1 MKLEELRQLAQAER
15 EAQQRCRQR
24 IHVCVA
30 AGCLS
35 QRSDQVITGLAA
47 ELKRRGRQES
57 CLVKGVGCMGLCAAG
72 PLIAIEPRHQFY
84 QMVPPDNPE
93 VLNAI
98 LDTLDGG
105 QLPEYALSPELPFFR
120 RQRKIVLENS
130 GQIDPERVEDYVA
143 AGGWEPLLRAVTERT
158 PQEVTGEI
166 ARSGL
171 RGRGGAGYPTGLKW
185 SAVAEAGKGGQKYVL
200 CNAAEGDP
208 GAFMDRAVLESDPQR
223 VLEGMALAGYAVGA
237 SRGYIFCRAEY
248 SLAIRRLRIAIRQ
261 AEAFGLLGG
270 SIGGSNFGFAIEV
283 RLGAGPFVSG
293 EETALIASIEGHRG
307 EPRPR
312 PPYPAQQGLWGCPT
326 LVNNVETLANVPAIL
341 RHGGD
346 WFAAIGTGKSKGTK
360 VFALAG
366 AVKNT
371 GLIEV
376 PMGTPLRE
384 IVYGLGGGIPGGR
397 RLKAVQAGGPCG
409 GALPEQSL
417 DMGMDYE
424 SLEALG
430 SIMGSGGLIVM
441 DEGACMVDVARF
453 FLDFC
458 RQESCGKCS
467 PCRVGTTQLHNLLGR
482 ITQGKATPAD
492 LEQLV
497 HLSEAVR
504 EGSLCGLGQSAP
516 NAICS
521 TLRHFRPE
529 YEAHVTGHG
538 CPADVCSPRPA
549 VAPANPQ
556 SEESQ

>member
-1 MKLEELRQLAQAER
+1 MKLDELRQMAQAER
-15 EAQQRCRQR
+15 EAQQRYPQH

-35 QRSDQVITGLAA
+35 QRSDQVIAGLAV
-47 ELKRRGRQES
+47 ELQRRGRQGS

-72 PLIAIEPRHQFY
+72 PLVSIEPRHRYFQLLS
-84 QMVPPDNPE
+84 PDNPE
-93 VLNAI
+93 VLAAI
-98 LDTLDGG
+98 VDTLDGG
-105 QLPEYALSPELPFFR
+105 ELPECSLSPDLPFFR
-120 RQRKIVLENS
+120 RQHKIVLENS
-130 GQIDPERVEDYVA
+130 GRIDPERIEDYIA
-143 AGGWEPLLRAVTERT
+143 AGGWEPLLAAVTERT
-158 PQEVTGEI
+158 PQDVIAEI
-166 ARSGL
+166 TRSRL
-171 RGRGGAGYPTGLKW
+171 RGRGGAGYPTGQKW
-185 SAVAEAGKGGQKYVL
+185 SSVAAAGNGGPKYVL
-200 CNAAEGDP
+200 CNADEGDP
-208 GAFMDRAVLESDPQR
+208 GAFMDRSVLESDPHR
-223 VLEGMALAGYAVGA
+223 VLEGMALAAYAVGA

-261 AEAFGLLGG
+261 AEALGLLGRRIAG
-270 SIGGSNFGFAIEV
+270 SEFGFSIEV

-293 EETALIASIEGHRG
+293 EETALIASLEGHRG

-312 PPYPAQQGLWGCPT
+312 PPFPAQAGLLGCPT

-346 WFAAIGTGKSKGTK
+346 WFAAIGTARSTGTK
-360 VFALAG
+360 VFSLAG

-409 GALPEQSL
+409 GALPERCL
-417 DMGMDYE
+417 DMGMDYD
-424 SLEALG
+424 SLAAVG

-458 RQESCGKCS
+458 RQESCGQCA
-467 PCRVGTTQLHNLLGR
+467 PCRVGTAQLYRLLVR
-482 ITQGKATPAD
+482 ITHGHGTPDD
-492 LEQLV
+492 LEQLSRLGNV
-497 HLSEAVR
+497 VR

-516 NAICS
+516 NSIAS
-521 TLRHFRPE
+521 TLRYFRAE

-538 CPADVCSPRPA
+538 CPAGVCALRPA
-549 VAPANPQ
+549 AANGAKAP
-556 SEESQ
+556 EESR

>member
-15 EAQQRCRQR
+15 EAQQRYRQR

-35 QRSDQVITGLAA
+35 QRSDRVITGLAA

-84 QMVPPDNPE
+84 QLVPPDNPE

-130 GQIDPERVEDYVA
+130 GRIDPERAEDYVA

-166 ARSGL
+166 SRSGL

-200 CNAAEGDP
+200 CNADEGDP

-261 AEAFGLLGG
+261 AEALGLLGG
-270 SIGGSNFGFAIEV
+270 SIGGSNFGFTIEV

-346 WFAAIGTGKSKGTK
+346 WFAAIGTGQSKGTK

-538 CPADVCSPRPA
+538 CPAGVCSPRPA
-549 VAPANPQ
+549 AAPANPQ

>member
-15 EAQQRCRQR
+15 EAQERYPQR

-35 QRSDQVITGLAA
+35 QRSDQVIHGLTA
-47 ELKRRGRQES
+47 ELKRRRRQES

-84 QMVPPDNPE
+84 QLISPDNPE
-93 VLNAI
+93 VLSS
-98 LDTLDGG
+98 LVDTLDGG
-105 QLPEYALSPELPFFR
+105 TLPEYALSPELPFFR
-120 RQRKIVLENS
+120 RQHKIVLENS
-130 GQIDPERVEDYVA
+130 GQIDPERVEDYIA
-143 AGGWEPLLRAVTERT
+143 AGGWEPLLRAVTART
-158 PQEVTGEI
+158 PQEVIGEI
-166 ARSGL
+166 TTSGL
-171 RGRGGAGYPTGLKW
+171 RGRGGAGFPTGLKW
-185 SAVAEAGKGGQKYVL
+185 SAVAAAGRGAQKYVL
-200 CNAAEGDP
+200 CNADEGDP

-261 AEAFGLLGG
+261 AEALGLLG
-270 SIGGSNFGFAIEV
+270 SNLGGSNFGFAIEV

-293 EETALIASIEGHRG
+293 EETALIASIEGNRG

-312 PPYPAQQGLWGCPT
+312 PPYPAQHGLWGRPT

-341 RHGGD
+341 RHGGA
-346 WFAAIGTGKSKGTK
+346 WFASIGTAQSKGTK

-366 AVKNT
+366 TVKNT

-384 IVYGLGGGIPGGR
+384 IVYELGGGIPGGR
-397 RLKAVQAGGPCG
+397 QLKAVQAGGPCG
-409 GALPEQSL
+409 GALPEPSL

-430 SIMGSGGLIVM
+430 CIMGSGGLIVM

-467 PCRVGTTQLHNLLGR
+467 PCRIGTAQLHDLLGR
-482 ITQGKATPAD
+482 ITQGKATAAD

-497 HLSEAVR
+497 HLSQVVR

-516 NAICS
+516 NAIRS
-521 TLRHFRPE
+521 TMRHFRAE
-529 YEAHVTGHG
+529 YEAHVEGHG
-538 CPADVCSPRPA
+538 CPAGVCSPRPA
-549 VAPANPQ
+549 LANAQ
-556 SEESQ
+556 TSEGSR